1 MSSLVLDDRRDGL
14 AGFPDDFRPVAR
26 DGQGDVLA
34 VDARGK
40 VWLFEHGRGAWSD
53 PTPAFASLEQ
63 LHEFHAIQAELEA
76 AEDEPL
82 DALVAR
88 ERRLRDFARKL
99 RGAPFAKLALSTA
112 LDTLRECIKDRRFWS
127 SPRGAGLAAR
137 HQELGRRCEQAL
149 RDAGAPGDWL
159 VRAHADDPRALVVV
173 GPFTEPWTS
182 ARITETL
189 QPLLAGR
196 LHLLCRP
203 FPPRS

>member
-1 MSSLVLDDRRDGL
+1 MSFLVLDDRRDGL

-40 VWLFEHGRGAWSD
+40 VWLFEHGRGTWSD
-53 PTPAFASLEQ
+53 PASAFRSLEQ
-63 LHEFHAIQAELEA
+63 LREFHAFQAELEGP
-76 AEDEPL
+76 EDEPL
-82 DALVAR
+82 DDLVAR
-88 ERRLRDFARKL
+88 EVRLRDFARKL

-112 LDTLRECIKDRRFWS
+112 LDELRERIKDLRFWS

-137 HQELGRRCEQAL
+137 QELGRRCEQAL

-159 VRAHADDPRALVVV
+159 VRAHTDDPRALVVV
-173 GPFTEPWTS
+173 GPFTEPWNSYRVTQL
-182 ARITETL
+182 L
-189 QPLLAGR
+189 QPLLSGR

-203 FPPRS
+203 MPPRA

>member
-1 MSSLVLDDRRDGL
+1 MSFLVLDDRRDGL

-34 VDARGK
+34 VDGRGK
-40 VWLFEHGRGAWSD
+40 VWLFEHGRGAWGD
-53 PTPAFASLEQ
+53 PTSAFASLEQ

-76 AEDEPL
+76 AVDEPL
-82 DALVAR
+82 EALVAR
-88 ERRLRDFARKL
+88 EVRLREFARKL

-112 LDTLRECIKDRRFWS
+112 LEELRERIKDLRFWT

-137 HQELGRRCEQAL
+137 QQLGQRCEQAL

-173 GPFTEPWTS
+173 GPFIEPWS
-182 ARITETL
+182 AARVTETL

-196 LHLLCRP
+196 LHLICRP
-203 FPPRS
+203 LPPRA